1 VADLRAASVILGW
14 LSCCALAHGQ
24 GESSF
29 VELFDGTLDNWR
41 IAFTDAGNIRVVDGM
56 LRVEGPNGWLRSRGR
71 YTDFRLEIEFR
82 FVTDDADSGIFLRAD
97 PDRTFARG
105 WPDNSYQVQLRNPA
119 GESRFPPVG
128 GLFRHRMPDGP
139 LAFDEAA
146 VHTAALATGEW
157 QTLTI
162 ELVGE
167 RLQVWLNGTRV
178 TRAAGIARSRNF
190 IGIQAETGALEF
202 RSFRVQELQ

>member
-1 VADLRAASVILGW
+1 MRPANLIVLW
-14 LSCCALAHGQ
+14 LTCGALAHAQ
-24 GESSF
+24 SANDP
-29 VELFDGTLDNWR
+29 VELLDGTLDNWR
-41 IAFTDAGNIRVVDGM
+41 VAFTDADNIRIVDGL
-56 LRVEGPNGWLRSRGR
+56 LRVEGPNGWVRSRGR
-71 YTDFRLEIEFR
+71 YTNFRLEVEFR
-82 FVTDDADSGIFLRAD
+82 FLTDDADSGIFLRAD

-105 WPDNSYQVQLRNPA
+105 WPDNSYQVQLRNPL

-139 LAFDEAA
+139 LAFDDAA
-146 VHTAALATGEW
+146 ARAAALPTGEW
-157 QTLTI
+157 QTLAI
-162 ELVGE
+162 ELIGE

>member
-1 VADLRAASVILGW
+1 VADLRAASVILWW
-14 LSCCALAHGQ
+14 LSCSALALAQ
-24 GESSF
+24 SESSF
-29 VELFDGTLDNWR
+29 IELFNGTLDNWR
-41 IAFTDAGNIRVVDGM
+41 VAFTDTGNIKIVDGL
-56 LRVEGPNGWLRSRGR
+56 LRVEGPNGWLRSRNR
-71 YTDFRLEIEFR
+71 YTDFRLQIEFR

-105 WPDNSYQVQLRNPA
+105 WPDNSYQVQLRNPI

-139 LAFDEAA
+139 LAFDEPAA
-146 VHTAALATGEW
+146 RAAALPTGEW
-157 QTLTI
+157 QTLAI

-167 RLQVWLNGTRV
+167 RLQVWLNGERV

-190 IGIQAETGALEF
+190 IGIQAETGVLEF
-202 RSFRVQELQ
+202 RSFRVQELR